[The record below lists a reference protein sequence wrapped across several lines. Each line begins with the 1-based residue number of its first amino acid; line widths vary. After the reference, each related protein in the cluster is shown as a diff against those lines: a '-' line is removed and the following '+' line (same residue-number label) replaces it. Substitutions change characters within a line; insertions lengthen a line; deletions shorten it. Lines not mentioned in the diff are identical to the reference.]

1 MNRSVDAGV
10 GEDLGLA
17 DGGDGQ
23 PDRAGLD
30 LATGD
35 VDALVGL
42 GVRAQGD
49 APLAHQRGHRRDAR
63 VHPVEIDDH
72 RRRIEGAGPS
82 VVEQSVR
89 HRPASLARDR
99 PMHLGGG
106 PVRGK
111 IPLGRAGGG
120 GGRPQ
125 RQEGVGDAMTI
136 SPRVGLA
143 LESIEELDPVLWE
156 AMVGERRRQ
165 HDKIELIASENYVS
179 AAVMEAQGSWLTN
192 KYAEG
197 LPGKRYYGGCEFVDV
212 AERLAQERALAL
224 YPGAEHVNV
233 QPHSGAQ
240 ANMAAYFSVLEP
252 GDRIMGMNL
261 AHGGHLTHGMALNFS
276 GRLYEVHAYGV
287 RQDTERIDYDAM
299 EAQAKEVRPKL
310 IVGGASAYPRIWD
323 FERMAAIAADVGA
336 MLFIDM
342 AHIAG
347 LVAADVHPSPFPH
360 ADLVTTTTHKT
371 LRGPRGGM
379 LFGRRSLRPGLDPAA
394 FPAVKN
400 GDADGALAASID
412 RNVFPGT
419 QGGPLMHVI
428 AGKAVAF
435 KLAAEETFRNDQR
448 RTIENA
454 RVIADTLAGLG
465 ARVVSGGTDNHLLLV
480 DVTPLGVTG
489 KEAEHL
495 LDEIGITVN
504 KNAIPFDT
512 LPPNTASG
520 IRIGTPATTSR
531 GFGPDEMRTIGRI
544 IIDAIAKRD
553 EPAAQA
559 RLADEVREIVAR
571 FPVPGLPAA

>member
-1 MNRSVDAGV
+1 
-10 GEDLGLA
+10 
-17 DGGDGQ
+17 
-23 PDRAGLD
+23 
-30 LATGD
+30 
-35 VDALVGL
+35 
-42 GVRAQGD
+42 
-49 APLAHQRGHRRDAR
+49 
-63 VHPVEIDDH
+63 
-72 RRRIEGAGPS
+72 
-82 VVEQSVR
+82 
-89 HRPASLARDR
+89 
-99 PMHLGGG
+99 
-106 PVRGK
+106 
-111 IPLGRAGGG
+111 
-120 GGRPQ
+120 
-125 RQEGVGDAMTI
+125 MTI

-156 AMVGERRRQ
+156 AMVNERRRQ

-197 LPGKRYYGGCEFVDV
+197 LPGKRYYGGCEFVDI

-342 AHIAG
+342 AHVAG

-379 LFGRRSLRPGLDPAA
+379 TFSRRSLRPGLDPAA
-394 FPAVKN
+394 FPTVKN
-400 GDADGALAASID
+400 ADADGALAASID

-435 KLAAEETFRNDQR
+435 KLAAEETFRLDQR

-454 RVIADTLAGLG
+454 RVIAETLAGLG

-553 EPAAQA
+553 EPTAQA
-559 RLADEVREIVAR
+559 RLAEEVREIVAR